1 MTNKISQPNIALDLL
16 RIHKVISRGLLVGKE
31 KGAEFMQSGF
41 PDAGIRK
48 GYAIF
53 IKGLTV
59 VLGAHH
65 LSEDEVAFPFLREKL
80 PSAPYER
87 LVKSHQEIEALLD
100 TLRKVLPDME
110 EEGDVAGL
118 IQVVDGLRIISDI
131 WRPHI
136 QTEETYFSEN
146 ALAEMASPEEQGRVS
161 AAMAKHSQEHAT
173 PGYLALPFVLY
184 NLAAEDRER
193 MAASLPCL
201 VVEELI
207 PNAWKGLWDPMKP
220 FLLE

>member
-1 MTNKISQPNIALDLL
+1 MTKKNSQSNIALDPL

-31 KGAEFMQSGF
+31 KGAEFMQAGF
-41 PDAGIRK
+41 PDPGIRK
-48 GYAIF
+48 GYAIYV
-53 IKGLTV
+53 KGLTV
-59 VLGAHH
+59 VLEAHH

-87 LVKSHQEIEALLD
+87 LTKSHQEIVALLD
-100 TLRKVLPDME
+100 SLRKALPDI
-110 EEGDVAGL
+110 EEGDVVAL
-118 IQVVDGLRIISDI
+118 IQLVDGLRKVSDI

-136 QTEETYFSEN
+136 QTEETYFSQN
-146 ALAEMASPEEQGRVS
+146 ALMEVASAEEQGRVS

-184 NLAAEDRER
+184 NLDSEDRVL
-193 MAASLPCL
+193 MAASLPSL

-207 PNAWKGLWDPMKP
+207 PKAWKGLWAPMRP